1 MHIAIAG
8 GTGMLGAPVVEV
20 FLAKGH
26 RVSVISRSQ
35 KSVEE
40 RFAGLVQAL
49 VADPAR
55 SDLSGLLKGVDGL
68 HISLAGS
75 GKPKDY
81 YSQSHAV
88 ERLLAEGKRAG
99 IGYVSYLSGATVG
112 HPSAKDFYDNH
123 AKLLAEGHI
132 RASGIPYRIFRPSW
146 FLETLPLFIQGDK
159 MSLLGKVDHPQA
171 WLTVQ
176 DFAPLVVAAHQDRP
190 GPSTQWVGGPEERG
204 LTQAF
209 QDYANKKGMNTMVLS
224 PGMARFLALL
234 GGGSKLRHAADLMEY
249 FTKVPDQPQGS
260 DGAIRTPTGISAWL
274 ASK

>member
-8 GTGMLGAPVVEV
+8 GTGMLGTPVVEA

-26 RVSVISRSQ
+26 QVSVISRSQ
-35 KSVEE
+35 ERVEKH
-40 RFAGLVQAL
+40 FAGRVQAL
-49 VADPAR
+49 VADPVQ
-55 SDLSGLLKGVDGL
+55 SELSGLLKGVDGL

-81 YSQSHAV
+81 YSQSKAV
-88 ERLLAEGKRAG
+88 EALMAEGKRSG
-99 IGYVSYLSGATVG
+99 LGYVSYVSGATVG

-123 AKLLAEGHI
+123 AKLLAEGQI

-159 MSLLGKVDHPQA
+159 MTLLGKVDHPQA

-190 GPSTQWVGGPEERG
+190 SPSTQWVGGPEERG

-209 QDYANKKGMNTMVLS
+209 RDYASKKGMKTMALS
-224 PGMARFLALL
+224 PVMARFLALL
-234 GGGSKLRHAADLMEY
+234 GGGSKLRHAADLMDY
-249 FTKVPDQPQGS
+249 FARIPDQPQGS
-260 DGAIRTPTGISAWL
+260 DGAIRTATGIRAWL
-274 ASK
+274 ERA